1 MSDKSHWEKI
11 YTNKRPNEVSWYQAH
26 LEKSR
31 ELIRATGVGHDA
43 EIIDVGGGASTL
55 VDDLLADGFRH
66 VTVMDIS
73 PTAIQSA
80 QARLGDR
87 AREVIWLEADATHE
101 SLPAH
106 HYDVWH
112 DRAVFHFLT
121 DAVDRRRYVDN
132 VNLVLKPGGHVI
144 VATFG
149 PDGPLKCSGLDIVRY
164 TPEQLRAEFGDN
176 FDLLRSAVEYHMTP
190 AASARNSSIAAA
202 GNVECDCCDSATPG
216 ARQSGVQCCTGNP

>member
-11 YTNKRPNEVSWYQAH
+11 YTNKRPAEVSWHQTH

-43 EIIDVGGGASTL
+43 KIIDVGGGASTL

-66 VTVMDIS
+66 ITVMDIS

-80 QARLGDR
+80 QARLGAR
-87 AREVIWLEADATHE
+87 AREIVWLEADATRG

-121 DAVDRRRYVDN
+121 DAKDRRRYVDN
-132 VNLVLKPGGHVI
+132 VSHALKPGGYVI

-149 PDGPLKCSGLDIVRY
+149 PNGPLKCSGLDIVRY
-164 TPEQLRAEFGDN
+164 TSEQLHAEFGED
-176 FDLLRSAVEYHMTP
+176 FQLLRSAVEDHVTP
-190 AASARNSSIAAA
+190 A
-202 GNVECDCCDSATPG
+202 GKHQEFVYCCC
-216 ARQSGVQCCTGNP
+216 RKR

>member
-1 MSDKSHWEKI
+1 MNRKNHWDSVYASK
-11 YTNKRPNEVSWYQAH
+11 KPGEVSWYQTH

-55 VDDLLADGFRH
+55 VDDLLDDGFKH

-80 QARLGDR
+80 QARLGAR
-87 AREVIWLEADATHE
+87 AREVVWLEADAAHK

-121 DAVDRRRYVDN
+121 DAADRRRYVDN
-132 VNLVLKPGGHVI
+132 VGHVLKSGGHVI

-149 PDGPLKCSGLDIVRY
+149 PHGPLKCSGLNIVRY
-164 TPEQLRAEFGDN
+164 TSEQLHAEFGEN
-176 FDLLRSAVEYHMTP
+176 FELLLSAVEDH
-190 AASARNSSIAAA
+190 
-202 GNVECDCCDSATPG
+202 VTPG
-216 ARQSGVQCCTGNP
+216 GKHQEFVYCYCRKR

>member
-11 YTNKRPNEVSWYQAH
+11 YTNKRPAEVSWYQTH

-31 ELIRATGVGHDA
+31 ELIRATGVDHDA

-55 VDDLLADGFRH
+55 VDDLLADGYKH
-66 VTVMDIS
+66 ITIMDIS

-80 QARLGDR
+80 QARLGAR
-87 AREVIWLEADATHE
+87 AREVVWLEADATRE

-121 DAVDRRRYVDN
+121 DAGDRRRYVDN
-132 VNLVLKPGGHVI
+132 VSHVLKPDGHVI

-149 PDGPLKCSGLDIVRY
+149 PNGPLKCSGLDIVRY
-164 TPEQLRAEFGDN
+164 TSEQLHAEFGEN
-176 FDLLRSAVEYHMTP
+176 FQLIRSAVEDHVTP
-190 AASARNSSIAAA
+190 D
-202 GNVECDCCDSATPG
+202 GKHQEFVYCCC
-216 ARQSGVQCCTGNP
+216 RKR

>member
-1 MSDKSHWEKI
+1 MNRKNHWDSVYASK
-11 YTNKRPNEVSWYQAH
+11 KPGDVSWYQTH

-55 VDDLLADGFRH
+55 VDDLLTDGFTH
-66 VTVMDIS
+66 ITVMDIS

-80 QARLGDR
+80 QSRLGTR
-87 AREVIWLEADATHE
+87 AREVVWLEADATHKF
-101 SLPAH
+101 LPAH

-121 DAVDRRRYVDN
+121 DAADRRRYVDN
-132 VNLVLKPGGHVI
+132 VSHVLKPGGHVI

-149 PDGPLKCSGLDIVRY
+149 PHGPLKCSELDIVRY
-164 TPEQLRAEFGDN
+164 TSEQLHAEFGEN
-176 FDLLRSAVEYHMTP
+176 FELLHSTVEDH
-190 AASARNSSIAAA
+190 
-202 GNVECDCCDSATPG
+202 VTPG
-216 ARQSGVQCCTGNP
+216 GKHQEFVYCYCRKR